1 MGIFTSAELVAAV
14 SNAGG
19 IGILGGASRPL
30 DNLVEEV
37 KKVRQLTNR
46 PFGVNFL
53 VTNYLEEAFQH
64 ALDAKVPLVSTALGD
79 PGGLVRRVHDA
90 GALYMHQV
98 HTRTQA
104 RQAKERGVDLIV
116 AQGSE
121 AGGYGQ
127 WVSTLPLI
135 PQVVDAVRPV
145 PVLAAGGIAD
155 GRGVAAALVLG
166 AEGAVMGTRFLA
178 STEAPIG
185 DEWKK
190 VIISSESES
199 TTKVEFINDLLDQG
213 KLGYGTVPRAL
224 GTDFIQKHASDREYV
239 RKNRELILGE
249 MMQGVMKRQSH
260 LYIPFTGQTTGLIR
274 DILPAGEIV
283 RRVVA
288 EARSALDRAPRV
300 GVKAPAA

>member
-1 MGIFTSAELVAAV
+1 MGLFTSAELVAAV

-30 DNLVEEV
+30 ENLVEEV
-37 KKVRQLTNR
+37 KKIRQLTSR

-64 ALDAKVPLVSTALGD
+64 VLDAKVPLVSTALGD

-178 STEAPIG
+178 STEASIG
-185 DEWKK
+185 NEWKK

-199 TTKVEFINDLLDQG
+199 TTKVEFINDLLD
-213 KLGYGTVPRAL
+213 
-224 GTDFIQKHASDREYV
+224 
-239 RKNRELILGE
+239 
-249 MMQGVMKRQSH
+249 
-260 LYIPFTGQTTGLIR
+260 
-274 DILPAGEIV
+274 
-283 RRVVA
+283 
-288 EARSALDRAPRV
+288 
-300 GVKAPAA
+300 

>member
-1 MGIFTSAELVAAV
+1 MHTKVCDLLRIDYPIAQPGMGLFTSAELVAAV

-30 DNLVEEV
+30 ENLVEEV
-37 KKVRQLTNR
+37 KKIRQLTSR

-64 ALDAKVPLVSTALGD
+64 VLDAKVPLVSTALGD

-178 STEAPIG
+178 STEASIG
-185 DEWKK
+185 NEWKK

-199 TTKVEFINDLLDQG
+199 TTKVEFINDLLD
-213 KLGYGTVPRAL
+213 
-224 GTDFIQKHASDREYV
+224 
-239 RKNRELILGE
+239 
-249 MMQGVMKRQSH
+249 
-260 LYIPFTGQTTGLIR
+260 
-274 DILPAGEIV
+274 
-283 RRVVA
+283 
-288 EARSALDRAPRV
+288 
-300 GVKAPAA
+300 

>member
-1 MGIFTSAELVAAV
+1 MLHTKVCDLLRIDYPIIQPGMGIFTSAELVAAV

-30 DNLVEEV
+30 DNLVEEL
-37 KKVRQLTNR
+37 KKIRQLTNR

-90 GALYMHQV
+90 GALCMHQV

-135 PQVVDAVRPV
+135 P
-145 PVLAAGGIAD
+145 
-155 GRGVAAALVLG
+155 
-166 AEGAVMGTRFLA
+166 
-178 STEAPIG
+178 
-185 DEWKK
+185 
-190 VIISSESES
+190 
-199 TTKVEFINDLLDQG
+199 
-213 KLGYGTVPRAL
+213 
-224 GTDFIQKHASDREYV
+224 
-239 RKNRELILGE
+239 
-249 MMQGVMKRQSH
+249 
-260 LYIPFTGQTTGLIR
+260 
-274 DILPAGEIV
+274 
-283 RRVVA
+283 
-288 EARSALDRAPRV
+288 
-300 GVKAPAA
+300 